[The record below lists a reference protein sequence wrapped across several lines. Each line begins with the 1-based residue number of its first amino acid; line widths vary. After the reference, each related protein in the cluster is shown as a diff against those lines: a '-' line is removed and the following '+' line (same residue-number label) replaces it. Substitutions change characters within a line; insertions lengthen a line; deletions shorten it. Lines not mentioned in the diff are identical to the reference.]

1 VQENQPW
8 SGTRHRLSEDPGVSN
23 ILHGDIHHQQGGGG
37 CSRERC
43 QEGRPSVLSGI
54 MRWIDRPTGTGF
66 GGLWVVDALKIS
78 IEDTQDGTDGRDT
91 ISLCSVGYSLCDYSH
106 RNNRSTRN
114 HQLKIPF
121 RKAPRGC
128 KPKKLRNEPQR
139 FQHGVTQIIE
149 FDWKPCAC
157 IGVLELSWQARP
169 ASPFRSMGG
178 WWQLYEM
185 GPR

>member
-1 VQENQPW
+1 
-8 SGTRHRLSEDPGVSN
+8 
-23 ILHGDIHHQQGGGG
+23 
-37 CSRERC
+37 
-43 QEGRPSVLSGI
+43 

-178 WWQLYEM
+178 WWQRDWCLPSLDLLLKYNEDS
-185 GPR
+185 PASWASIVVKEPSS